1 MQRADYLFCVVFKP
15 QLDSSF
21 IIYAETF
28 DSSTLMQQCQQKT
41 QDNET
46 MYRLNYHN
54 ISLYVVFSYH
64 QILANI
70 QPELMYSDLNWA
82 SGK

>member
-1 MQRADYLFCVVFKP
+1 MQRADYLFGGVFKP

-54 ISLYVVFSYH
+54 ISLYVVFLYLVFVPS
-64 QILANI
+64 
-70 QPELMYSDLNWA
+70 
-82 SGK
+82 SGQYTARVNVQ